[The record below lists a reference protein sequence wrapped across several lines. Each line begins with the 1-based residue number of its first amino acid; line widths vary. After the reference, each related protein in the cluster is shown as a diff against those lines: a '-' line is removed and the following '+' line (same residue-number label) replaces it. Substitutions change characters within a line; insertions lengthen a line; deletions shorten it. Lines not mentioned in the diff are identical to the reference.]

1 MLNTSQK
8 LSASVSL
15 RSSKLFFPLKNSP
28 VLCSRGEFES
38 IFDPCNFFQ
47 NLSLMQN
54 FFSSPPEYSLTLST
68 SSYILSKIPNEK
80 KNKQINLAKSLF
92 PSEIV
97 VLCNGA
103 HNNKPVQIQAEAS
116 DAENV
121 MQMISQGGGD
131 MWQEATPGTC
141 VPCLPGEIEPW
152 AECLWVWRNYRLGGR
167 LTCLWH
173 QRRQPRQRWRKPAV
187 VIVHKLRRHV
197 FEEFM
202 RWLYCTH
209 GGISPRGVSCPEHT
223 TTTHRGRVG
232 SCVCPLKHDR
242 VRPASVSS
250 VLHQELDLSPWTDNV
265 RRGRVY
271 LSGYTSS
278 RRHPSFLPPPSTMN
292 QPCLVGSRYLF
303 LHGLLPEPSCH
314 VILGEVA
321 LFFCKWIGSF
331 FLFNRRFEVSE
342 WWTTLVWLETR
353 SVGSGWHNWWLIM
366 CIVSFDAMLDI
377 KYCLNN

>member
-1 MLNTSQK
+1 
-8 LSASVSL
+8 
-15 RSSKLFFPLKNSP
+15 
-28 VLCSRGEFES
+28 
-38 IFDPCNFFQ
+38 
-47 NLSLMQN
+47 
-54 FFSSPPEYSLTLST
+54 
-68 SSYILSKIPNEK
+68 
-80 KNKQINLAKSLF
+80 
-92 PSEIV
+92 
-97 VLCNGA
+97 
-103 HNNKPVQIQAEAS
+103 
-116 DAENV
+116 

-271 LSGYTSS
+271 LSGIP
-278 RRHPSFLPPPSTMN
+278 RAAAIPPSFSLPRWWISHVSLDRDISFSTD
-292 QPCLVGSRYLF
+292 CFLSLLVTLSLAKLLCF
-303 LHGLLPEPSCH
+303 FASGLVL
-314 VILGEVA
+314 
-321 LFFCKWIGSF
+321 SF
-331 FLFNRRFEVSE
+331 FLIGGSKFQNDERLSCDLKRGQ
-342 WWTTLVWLETR
+342 LVQD
-353 SVGSGWHNWWLIM
+353 GI
-366 CIVSFDAMLDI
+366 IDD
-377 KYCLNN
+377 